1 MDNKLHQEA
10 IKKATQAKFRG
21 CKSINSKTTPRFP
34 ESAER
39 EFARVTNGYMK
50 ILDDTV
56 KKHLPAIMRA
66 YQKELNK
73 TIREDDILDSFDM
86 TKREFQKMAQELER
100 KLSKYGL
107 QKLVEKIA
115 RISRKSSYRQ
125 WKLACKNTLGID
137 LMDDYYNGDFYES
150 EIKRW
155 VDENV
160 LKIKSLPT
168 DTLGSMQEIVLN
180 GFRNGESTKD
190 IAASIREEYQTN
202 RHQAQMLARDQVATL
217 NSQISRLQQEDAGC
231 TKYRWSTSKDS
242 RVRDCHKSF
251 DGKVFRWDDPPE
263 GWYKTNNGIKYTG
276 RRCNPGEDY
285 MCRCVAIPIFDFETI
300 DVPMQSQDNKE
311 DAETWKPKNG

>member
-66 YQKELNK
+66 YQKEFNK

-107 QKLVEKIA
+107 QKLVEKVA

-125 WKLACKNTLGID
+125 WKQACKSTLGID
-137 LMDDYYNGDFYES
+137 LIDDYYNGDFYES

-168 DTLGSMQEIVLN
+168 ETLGSMQEIVFN